1 MDCLLQLQI
10 LGLHC
15 KALSESLRKVSNVI
29 GSQTTLWGIK
39 FLILCAPNMELDTE
53 CRTYCFGCPTGGNIG
68 QKFNFTSGTTYL
80 NDFFCILSLPVIWS
94 FPGEG
99 NGNPLQYSCLKNFMG
114 RGAWR
119 RVIIHGVAKCQI
131 RQSDWAQMN
140 KNKMATSKV
149 KRLIR
154 KRQSIFA
161 ACIRD
166 RWLLSPIYNKHS
178 EIEE

>member
-99 NGNPLQYSCLKNFMG
+99 NGNPLQYSCLKNFMDS
-114 RGAWR
+114 GAWQYLGSQKVGCDWSNLAR
-119 RVIIHGVAKCQI
+119 THRYYTGWSLRFCTAKRTKVNRVAVCRGHLIGIIEKYK
-131 RQSDWAQMN
+131 W
-140 KNKMATSKV
+140 
-149 KRLIR
+149 
-154 KRQSIFA
+154 
-161 ACIRD
+161 
-166 RWLLSPIYNKHS
+166 
-178 EIEE
+178 

>member
-114 RGAWR
+114 RGACGLQSTGSQ
-119 RVIIHGVAKCQI
+119 RVGHNWETDHTHTSSNLIIRSFKSIKKIFFQIFQAVCI
-131 RQSDWAQMN
+131 RQ
-140 KNKMATSKV
+140 K
-149 KRLIR
+149 
-154 KRQSIFA
+154 
-161 ACIRD
+161 
-166 RWLLSPIYNKHS
+166 
-178 EIEE
+178 